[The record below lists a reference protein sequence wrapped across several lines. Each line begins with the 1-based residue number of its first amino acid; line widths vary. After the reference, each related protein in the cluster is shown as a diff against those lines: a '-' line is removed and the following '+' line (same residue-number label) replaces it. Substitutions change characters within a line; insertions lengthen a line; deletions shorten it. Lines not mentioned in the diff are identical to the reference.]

1 MRSRAPRLL
10 VAVLL
15 VAGPALVAC
24 GGGTTSSEEDAGRS
38 STSSASPSPST
49 AGETASGDEAGGED
63 TYAEVADPATER
75 VPLEDLEGFED
86 VRLWEGTDVST
97 GPTQVFGGLD
107 LDAGEAAVSI
117 AYYPSVLAR
126 GSSEAE
132 MRYWLKRSNLVDE
145 PPREADPVV
154 VDGVEWLRA
163 QGVSSVGTVDHFVRG
178 VEDLTV
184 FIDFVLPA
192 ELPAAQR
199 EELIG
204 QVMSTVQLDPALR

>member
-1 MRSRAPRLL
+1 MVGGVLAMTVALSGCSTDGAP
-10 VAVLL
+10 APSPS
-15 VAGPALVAC
+15 A
-24 GGGTTSSEEDAGRS
+24 SSA
-38 STSSASPSPST
+38 STSSPT
-49 AGETASGDEAGGED
+49 ARTEPTD
-63 TYAEVADPATER
+63 TYAEVVDPATER
-75 VPLEDLEGFED
+75 VPMEDLEGFED
-86 VRLWEGTDVST
+86 VRLWAGTDVST

-145 PPREADPVV
+145 PPREVDPVV

-184 FIDFVLPA
+184 FIDFVLPPELSAA
-192 ELPAAQR
+192 ER

-204 QVMSTVQLDPALR
+204 QVMSTVQLDPELR